1 MSNLVTWVLALA
13 VCLGTSATLAIRY
26 PGAPRERAPESLLAL
41 DGAYRDGLY
50 VGQLAAN
57 SGRQGRAP
65 IGRWSSEGDR
75 ASFRAGYE
83 HAYNARISQPVSAK
97 ADLIEEVK

>member
-1 MSNLVTWVLALA
+1 MSNFATWVLALA

-26 PGAPRERAPESLLAL
+26 PGSQHGRALESRLAL

-50 VGQLAAN
+50 VGQLAAK
-57 SGRQGRAP
+57 SGRLSSPP
-65 IGRWSSEGDR
+65 IGRWSSERDR

-83 HAYNARISQPVSAK
+83 RAYNARISQPAYAK
-97 ADLIEEVK
+97 SDF